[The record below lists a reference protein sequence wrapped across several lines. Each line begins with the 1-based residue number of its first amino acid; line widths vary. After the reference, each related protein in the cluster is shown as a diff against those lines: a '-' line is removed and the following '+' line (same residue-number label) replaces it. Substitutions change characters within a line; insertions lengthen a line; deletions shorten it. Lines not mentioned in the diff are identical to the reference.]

1 MYSTCVHTASQNMPK
16 YASFGYKKMSKSNL
30 IFGHPKNHP
39 NFSNFFDSK
48 NVHNYTGQEFDNELR
63 PKLNNNFLTDGK
75 FSISTLIDKIVNFL
89 LTAGKFLFSSLT
101 DKIFEEHLISPSV
114 PLRQIFQASKKR
126 GGCQRIAENIWMLP
140 SQSFR
145 IFTRMW

>member
-1 MYSTCVHTASQNMPK
+1 MPK
-16 YASFGYKKMSKSNL
+16 YASFGYKKMSKFNL

-101 DKIFEEHLISPSV
+101 DKIFEEHLISPSMATTCLACSMA
-114 PLRQIFQASKKR
+114 PGHWRRMRASAPALRR
-126 GGCQRIAENIWMLP
+126 
-140 SQSFR
+140 SQWRSATLGR
-145 IFTRMW
+145 C